1 MDIFAHALW
10 TNILARAAKSRA
22 EKREK
27 LMLKIG
33 WATLWGIFPDL
44 FAFTISFGISIY
56 GLILG
61 NGFMYGKST
70 IATGLAPV
78 LYQYSHSLVI
88 WCIVF
93 CFIAM
98 IYKKPRWELLGWALH
113 ILIDIPSHAGGFYL
127 TPFLF
132 PISDYR
138 FTHGVSWANPIFM
151 VINYSLLLIVWGG
164 ILLYKWKHNKTKV

>member
-10 TNILARAAKSRA
+10 TNVLARAAKRRA

-27 LMLKIG
+27 IILKIG
-33 WATLWGIFPDL
+33 WATFWGIFPDL

-56 GLILG
+56 GLIIG
-61 NGFMYGKST
+61 TGFVYSRST
-70 IATGLAPV
+70 IATGLAPT

-88 WCIVF
+88 WFVIF
-93 CFIAM
+93 CLIAI
-98 IYKKPRWELLGWALH
+98 IYKRPRWELLGWALH

-138 FTHGVSWANPIFM
+138 FTHGISWAHPVFM
-151 VINYSLLLIVWGG
+151 IINYSALLIVWGG
-164 ILLYKWKHNKTKV
+164 LLLYKFKYKK